1 MKALWWVIVAGVVMS
16 VAGIYTQTPKQ
27 VETGQ
32 ALFAKHGCAKCHQA
46 AGRGN
51 KMFPLD
57 GIASKMSAA
66 DMRNWLV
73 NPAEM
78 EKKLPKPPPLKMS
91 AQKYNFKPEEIDA
104 LMAYL
109 QTLKK

>member
-1 MKALWWVIVAGVVMS
+1 MKVVMWM
-16 VAGIYTQTPKQ
+16 VAGIVLTSAAAMYGQTPAQ
-27 VETGQ
+27 VQAGQ
-32 ALFAKHGCAKCHQA
+32 ALYQKHGCAKCNLA

-57 GIASKMSAA
+57 GVASKMKPA
-66 DMRNWLV
+66 DIRAWLA

-104 LMAYL
+104 LVAYL
-109 QTLKK
+109 QTLK